1 MVTMTVQDAPVTVE
15 ATLNYLLDTGV
26 MPSVYTGGPGS
37 TIVRAAS
44 PSDQRRVTM
53 HNGRLQA
60 GGFVLDREG
69 FRFVGHGTKPA
80 PLDDVDVKRILKQMK
95 MEAPKVK
102 VSFSQG
108 ERVKVVDG
116 PFTDF
121 IGVVDSINAERGKV
135 RVLVSFFGRETPV
148 ELDFL
153 QVSRIT

>member
-69 FRFVGHGTKPA
+69 FRFVGLGANTELPTRWLEDGVSA
-80 PLDDVDVKRILKQMK
+80 EVVGARAVVLGPEPLIGAQRIVLRLRDRRLVLATDGIGPFAVVDDVD
-95 MEAPKVK
+95 A
-102 VSFSQG
+102 
-108 ERVKVVDG
+108 
-116 PFTDF
+116 
-121 IGVVDSINAERGKV
+121 
-135 RVLVSFFGRETPV
+135 
-148 ELDFL
+148 
-153 QVSRIT
+153 ITH